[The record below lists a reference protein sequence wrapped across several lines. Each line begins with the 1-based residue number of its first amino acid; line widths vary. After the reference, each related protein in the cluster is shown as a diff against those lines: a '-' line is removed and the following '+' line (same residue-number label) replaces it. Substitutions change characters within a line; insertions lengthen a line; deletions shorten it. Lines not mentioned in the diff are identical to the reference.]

1 MSFSWCHAPG
11 RDNGAGALIWSA
23 EPSKK
28 LSSMTSPDQRAV
40 GRALRELRKRA
51 GLTQEQVAERMGTSS
66 TYLSRLEAGQRD
78 IRLST
83 VLRLLDALGVDLHE
97 LADALDTNDL
107 RQ

>member
-1 MSFSWCHAPG
+1 
-11 RDNGAGALIWSA
+11 
-23 EPSKK
+23 
-28 LSSMTSPDQRAV
+28 MTSPDQQAV

-83 VLRLLDALGVDLHE
+83 VLRLLDALGADLRQ
-97 LADALDTNDL
+97 LADAIEAHD
-107 RQ
+107 RHP

>member
-1 MSFSWCHAPG
+1 
-11 RDNGAGALIWSA
+11 
-23 EPSKK
+23 
-28 LSSMTSPDQRAV
+28 MTSPDQQAV

-83 VLRLLDALGVDLHE
+83 LLRLLAALG
-97 LADALDTNDL
+97 ADL
-107 RQ
+107 RQLSDAIDANG

>member
-1 MSFSWCHAPG
+1 
-11 RDNGAGALIWSA
+11 
-23 EPSKK
+23 
-28 LSSMTSPDQRAV
+28 MTSPDQQAV

-83 VLRLLDALGVDLHE
+83 ILRLLDALNADLRQ
-97 LADALDTNDL
+97 LADALNTPKL
-107 RQ
+107 GA

>member
-1 MSFSWCHAPG
+1 
-11 RDNGAGALIWSA
+11 
-23 EPSKK
+23 
-28 LSSMTSPDQRAV
+28 MTSPDQQAV

-83 VLRLLDALGVDLHE
+83 VLRLLDAIG
-97 LADALDTNDL
+97 ADL
-107 RQ
+107 RQLSDAIAANG

>member
-1 MSFSWCHAPG
+1 
-11 RDNGAGALIWSA
+11 
-23 EPSKK
+23 
-28 LSSMTSPDQRAV
+28 MTSPDQRAV

-83 VLRLLDALGVDLHE
+83 VLRLLDALGSDLNQF
-97 LADALDTNDL
+97 ADAIDPTDL

>member
-1 MSFSWCHAPG
+1 
-11 RDNGAGALIWSA
+11 
-23 EPSKK
+23 
-28 LSSMTSPDQRAV
+28 MTSPDQQAV

-83 VLRLLDALGVDLHE
+83 VLRLLDALG
-97 LADALDTNDL
+97 ADL
-107 RQ
+107 RQLADDIETHD

>member
-1 MSFSWCHAPG
+1 
-11 RDNGAGALIWSA
+11 
-23 EPSKK
+23 
-28 LSSMTSPDQRAV
+28 MTSPDQRAV